1 MKATKFLSVLFCG
14 LTALCVTSCINDD
27 DDNEKIVPLTKE
39 QVAQCYQ
46 MIKGNYTGHLV
57 FSVKNAATSQN
68 GVDSVATSWSVINDS
83 TITIDKFP
91 AKLIADVLTNANM
104 KEALAKAD
112 PQTLTCYYGF
122 ISNSPIQFLVNPMT
136 LNYTLNYGGAEH
148 KVSVAF
154 YVNSPY
160 SFGAYD
166 HQKTIME
173 MQLLVGAVYEDGK
186 TTTYL
191 RETTPL
197 VFSSKKKT
205 VE

>member
-83 TITIDKFP
+83 TITVDKFP
-91 AKLIADVLTNANM
+91 AKLIADVVTNTNM

-136 LNYTLNYGGAEH
+136 LNYTLN
-148 KVSVAF
+148 
-154 YVNSPY
+154 SPY

-166 HQKTIME
+166 YQKTIME

-197 VFSSKKKT
+197 VFSSKKKN
-205 VE
+205 